1 MADIFKNKDLIRN
14 KISMEV
20 VSLDNLD
27 KKTFELVFSFFTLK
41 ELFKLMSLN
50 KTIKESIETNNN
62 LLGKACID
70 HYFSTKYQN

>member
-1 MADIFKNKDLIRN
+1 
-14 KISMEV
+14 MEV

-41 ELFKLMSLN
+41 DLLQLMRLN
-50 KTIKESIETNNN
+50 RTIKLNIERNNN

-70 HYFSTKYQN
+70 HYFSTIY

>member
-1 MADIFKNKDLIRN
+1 
-14 KISMEV
+14 MEV

-50 KTIKESIETNNN
+50 KTIKESIEKNNN

-70 HYFSTKYQN
+70 HYFSAKYQN

>member
-1 MADIFKNKDLIRN
+1 
-14 KISMEV
+14 MEV

-41 ELFKLMSLN
+41 ELSKLMILN
-50 KTIKESIETNNN
+50 KTIKELIESSKNN

-70 HYFSTKYQN
+70 HYFSHTYQN